1 MAYGDT
7 LKTSSV
13 KIADIKG
20 VLDTLLLNYE
30 WAESSSITSTSSGT
44 AVSLLSASS
53 ITITGNMI
61 VFIYGFA
68 SMSNSSGSTTNI
80 AINRDSTELVGMI
93 RKDKYS
99 DTTGESWTYSLSAID
114 VLPAAGSYTYSLKW
128 SVGAG
133 TGYSK
138 HRGILVVAKPVN

>member
-20 VLDTLLLNYE
+20 VLDPLLFNYSY
-30 WAESSSITSTSSGT
+30 ADTSSLVSTSSGT
-44 AVSLLSASS
+44 AVDMVVASAN
-53 ITITGNMI
+53 ITGNMI
-61 VFIYGFA
+61 VFIYAHA
-68 SMSNSSGSTTNI
+68 SMSNSAGNTTNFGI
-80 AINRDSTELVGMI
+80 FRDSTELVGMI

-114 VLPAAGSYTYSLKW
+114 VLPAPGSYSYKLKW

-133 TGYSK
+133 TGYSNYM
-138 HRGILVVAKPVN
+138 GILIMTKPVN